1 MRSNNNQN
9 ESMSLAEEDNHI
21 NRKTLWFLLAGV
33 FLISFSLLAF
43 EITLTRIL
51 SVMLSYHYVFVV
63 ASLALLG
70 LGTGGIFVYLFRR
83 QRASRHGRFGSLGI
97 FPSLFSL
104 SIPFSVILITRIAY
118 FENIQDNILLYGFLL
133 FIPFFLVGVMVWPE

>member
-1 MRSNNNQN
+1 MKSKNNQN
-9 ESMSLAEEDNHI
+9 ESLPLVEEDNHL
-21 NRKTLWFLLAGV
+21 NRRTLWFLLAGV

-51 SVMLSYHYVFVV
+51 SVALSYHYVFVV

-70 LGTGGIFVYLFRR
+70 LGAGGIFVYLFRP

-104 SIPFSVILITRIAY
+104 SIPLSVILITRIAY
-118 FENIQDNILLYGFLL
+118 LNNILLYCLVL
-133 FIPFFLVGVMVWPE
+133 FIPIFLVGVMVWLK

>member
-1 MRSNNNQN
+1 MTSKKKQE
-9 ESMSLAEEDNHI
+9 ESVSLVIEENHL
-21 NRKTLWFLLAGV
+21 NRRTLWFLLAGV

-51 SVMLSYHYVFVV
+51 SVVLSYHYVFVV
-63 ASLALLG
+63 VFLALLG
-70 LGTGGIFVYLFRR
+70 LGTGGIFVYLFRP
-83 QRASRHGRFGSLGI
+83 QRSSRHGGFGSLDI

-133 FIPFFLVGVMVWPE
+133 FTPFSLVGGMVWPE

>member
-1 MRSNNNQN
+1 
-9 ESMSLAEEDNHI
+9 MSLAEEDNHI

-104 SIPFSVILITRIAY
+104 SIPFSVILTTRIAY

>member
-1 MRSNNNQN
+1 MKSKNNQD
-9 ESMSLAEEDNHI
+9 ESLSLAEEDNQI
-21 NRKTLWFLLAGV
+21 SRRTLWLLLTGV

-43 EITLTRIL
+43 EITLTRLL
-51 SVMLSYHYVFVV
+51 SVVLSYYYVFVV

-70 LGTGGIFVYLFRR
+70 LGTGGIFVYLFRP

-104 SIPFSVILITRIAY
+104 SIPLSVMLITRIAY

-133 FIPFFLVGVMVWPE
+133 FIPFFLVGVMV